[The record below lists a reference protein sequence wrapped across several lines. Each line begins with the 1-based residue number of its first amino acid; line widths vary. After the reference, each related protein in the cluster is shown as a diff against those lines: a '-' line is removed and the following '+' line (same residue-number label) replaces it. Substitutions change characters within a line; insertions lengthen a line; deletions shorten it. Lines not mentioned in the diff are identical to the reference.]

1 MKFCS
6 NCYSPLK
13 DDELFCSNCGA
24 RVSGHNETT
33 AQGHDK
39 PEHEHL
45 EPTQS
50 HDNPEHEHLE
60 PNQDPTDYGDNFEQ
74 GQPDNSTDSNYDA
87 PENNIYS
94 HSEQSSSE
102 VDAATAEGAGIKRSV
117 QIATNRL
124 STAAASVPTVATT

>member
-60 PNQDPTDYGDNFEQ
+60 PNQDPTDYGDNLNRGNRITLQ
-74 GQPDNSTDSNYDA
+74 TQTTMPLKTIYTVTVNNPHLRLMLQPLKGLA
-87 PENNIYS
+87 
-94 HSEQSSSE
+94 
-102 VDAATAEGAGIKRSV
+102 
-117 QIATNRL
+117 
-124 STAAASVPTVATT
+124 